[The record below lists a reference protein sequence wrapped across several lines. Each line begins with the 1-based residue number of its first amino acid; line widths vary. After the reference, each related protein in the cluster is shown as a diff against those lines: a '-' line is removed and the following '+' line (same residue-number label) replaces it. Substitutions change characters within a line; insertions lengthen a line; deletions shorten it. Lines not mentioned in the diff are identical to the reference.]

1 MALRTTIIYD
11 VNFVGPTEL
20 DVYARI
26 SVINCTKTHTTAVV
40 SWHHVDGD
48 GLVIKSYGFRFETN
62 HDGPAVFSQAY
73 LHLKTLPEF
82 ATATDC

>member
-1 MALRTTIIYD
+1 MALRTTIIHD

-20 DVYARI
+20 DAYARI
-26 SVINCTKTHTTAVV
+26 SGINCTQTHTIAVV
-40 SWHHVDGD
+40 SWHHVDRD
-48 GLVIKSYGFRFETN
+48 GLVIKSHGFRFQTD

-73 LHLKTLPEF
+73 SHLKTLPEF